1 MILKS
6 LKLENIRSYKE
17 QTIEFPLGTTLFEGD
32 IGSGKSTILMAI
44 EFALFGL
51 GSERGNAL
59 LRLGA
64 KRGSVTLRF
73 EVDGEEYEVY
83 RSLERK
89 GRGVRQG
96 ADGYLKTKDGILRLS
111 PSELKER
118 VLEILNF
125 NEPSDP
131 KAKSVIYRY
140 AIFTPQE
147 EMKAILWMSP
157 SARLQTL
164 RKAFRIEDYKTAA
177 DNISLL
183 LRLIREKITELRS
196 KASDL
201 EEKKNLLRQTK
212 SDIAQK
218 EKRLRQLRTEEAELK
233 EELEKL
239 KEELERLSGRK
250 DELTKVVGEMPQL
263 ERQIEEKEREI
274 SELRREIGT
283 LKGNIE
289 SRQSEIDKLRAMK
302 PPTPKTKEELKAE
315 LENLRKLE
323 RKLRRAEA
331 LIDAKINDYESVLKS
346 GVCPTCDR
354 PADPRE
360 FEERVKKKREEKGE
374 ISEKVA
380 ECERRIKEVESLQD
394 ALNEYLDAQKRLK
407 NLEELTRRDEEDVEK
422 KEKRLRELASQ
433 VVEIRKRLEA
443 ARREIEELKR
453 ISEKIESVKRETE
466 KLNGELTKVQGEISF
481 TEAKIS
487 MLEQRA
493 RELSDEVK
501 HKKRQRKEAEILE
514 EYRIWLQ
521 DYFLPTLEL
530 IEKHVMVSINQE
542 FNEHFR
548 KWFGLLVED
557 PSKEARVDEDFTPI
571 VEQDGYE
578 QNLRY
583 LSGGE
588 KTSVALAYRLALNS
602 IVQKVAAGMKSN
614 LLILDEPTDGFS
626 KEQLFKVRDILNEIQ
641 SPQIIIVSHER
652 ELESFADHIF
662 RVERLQGVSRVFPL
676 A

>member
-17 QTIEFPLGTTLFEGD
+17 QTVEFPLGTTLFEGD

-51 GSERGNAL
+51 GSERGDAL
-59 LRLGA
+59 LRVGA

-83 RSLERK
+83 RSLERR
-89 GRGVRQG
+89 GRSVHQG
-96 ADGYLKTKDGILRLS
+96 ADGYLKTKNGVLRLS

-147 EMKAILWMSP
+147 EMKAILWMP
-157 SARLQTL
+157 PNARLQTL

-177 DNISLL
+177 DNAQLL
-183 LRLIREKITELRS
+183 LRLIKEKIMELKS

-201 EEKKNLLRQTK
+201 EEKMNLLQQTG
-212 SDIAQK
+212 DEIAEK
-218 EKRLRQLRTEEAELK
+218 EKQLEQLKTREAGLK
-233 EELEKL
+233 ER
-239 KEELERLSGRK
+239 LERLRRELDQLMAKK
-250 DELTKVVGEMPQL
+250 DGLARAVGEKPQL
-263 ERQIEEKEREI
+263 EWQLKEKEGEI
-274 SELRREIGT
+274 SELRSEVEVLKQSIEKRRLEI
-283 LKGNIE
+283 E
-289 SRQSEIDKLRAMK
+289 KLRVVGA
-302 PPTPKTKEELKAE
+302 PTTKTKEELKADLKKLME
-315 LENLRKLE
+315 LERD
-323 RKLRRAEA
+323 LRRVEA
-331 LIDAKINDYESVLKS
+331 LIDAKIGDYESILKN

-354 PADPRE
+354 PADPKE
-360 FEERVKKKREEKGE
+360 FEEKVKRKREERE
-374 ISEKVA
+374 EVSRRVE
-380 ECERRIKEVESLQD
+380 ECGRRIKEIEFLQD
-394 ALNEYLDAQKRLK
+394 ALEEYLEAQRRLK
-407 NLEELTRRDEEDVEK
+407 DLEELNRRDEKEVEK
-422 KEKRLRELASQ
+422 KEERLRELTEQ
-433 VVEIRKRLEA
+433 VARIKERLEA
-443 ARREIEELKR
+443 ARRELEELKT
-453 ISEKIESVKRETE
+453 ISEKIESLKKEVEE
-466 KLNGELTKVQGEISF
+466 LSEELTEIQKKESSMN
-481 TEAKIS
+481 TEVA
-487 MLEQRA
+487 MLKQRA
-493 RELSDEVK
+493 KDLSDEIK
-501 HKKRQRKEAEILE
+501 RKEEQRREAESLE

-521 DYFLPTLEL
+521 DYFIPTLEL

-542 FNEHFR
+542 FNDCFR

-557 PSKEARVDEDFTPI
+557 PGKEARVDEDFTPV

-578 QNLRY
+578 QNLQY

-602 IVQKVAAGMKSN
+602 IVQRIATGMKSN
-614 LLILDEPTDGFS
+614 LLIFDEPTDGFS
-626 KEQLFKVRDILNEIQ
+626 KEQLFKVREILNEIR
-641 SPQIIIVSHER
+641 SPQVIIVSHER

-662 RVERLQGVSRVFPL
+662 RVEKIQGISRIIPL
-676 A
+676 S